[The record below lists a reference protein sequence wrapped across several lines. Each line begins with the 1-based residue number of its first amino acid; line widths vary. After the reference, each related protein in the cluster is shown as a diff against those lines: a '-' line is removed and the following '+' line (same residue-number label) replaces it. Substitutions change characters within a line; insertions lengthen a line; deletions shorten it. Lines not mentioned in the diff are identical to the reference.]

1 MSSIKDRAL
10 RERVTGRKVVITG
23 ASSGIGEALANRLG
37 DAGAKVLLVA
47 RSAEKLEEMKHGIE
61 SRGGAAF
68 VYPGDLSDAD
78 DTQRLISAV
87 LAEHGQV
94 DILVNNAGISIRRS
108 IQKSY
113 DRVHD
118 FERTLAL
125 NFLGAVRL
133 IMGFL
138 PGMRAQKQGQI
149 LNVSTIGVQVNV
161 PRYGAYIASKAALD
175 AFSRVLAVEALE
187 DGIKVTTVYMPLVKT
202 PMMKSTTIY
211 DAFPMRTAEQAA
223 DLIVEGIVHQPKRVA
238 IPARNLD
245 VDEKIPVTFPGSAK
259 CIGRKIHGSAIYVRV
274 LLRTSNGCTRAA
286 LPNCNLAQLRMI
298 AGKLHL
304 SDLRL
309 DVVQSVCVAVR
320 CDVIDLYLHLTGQRN
335 RRATRSDKSQ
345 IQKYQRIWE
354 GIGGQESAILEIFDM
369 GSKRRSSASVATELS
384 SP

>member
-1 MSSIKDRAL
+1 MSSIKDSAL
-10 RERVTGRKVVITG
+10 RERVAGRAVVITG

-47 RSAEKLEEMKHGIE
+47 RSAEKLEEMKQGIE

-118 FERTLAL
+118 FERTLSL

-138 PGMRAQKQGQI
+138 PGMRAQKQGQV

-175 AFSRVLAVEALE
+175 AFSRVLAVEALK
-187 DGIKVTTVYMPLVKT
+187 DGVKVTTIYMPLVKT

-211 DAFPMRTAEQAA
+211 DAFPMRTAEQAT
-223 DLIVEGIVHQPKRVA
+223 DLIVDGIIHQPKRVA
-238 IPARNLD
+238 VPVGNLFEFAYGVAPNTIDRILNAAYQLYPESGDKKDQREPLTGDAAMFQKVFKAVTRRAKRRN
-245 VDEKIPVTFPGSAK
+245 A
-259 CIGRKIHGSAIYVRV
+259 GRK
-274 LLRTSNGCTRAA
+274 
-286 LPNCNLAQLRMI
+286 
-298 AGKLHL
+298 
-304 SDLRL
+304 
-309 DVVQSVCVAVR
+309 
-320 CDVIDLYLHLTGQRN
+320 
-335 RRATRSDKSQ
+335 
-345 IQKYQRIWE
+345 
-354 GIGGQESAILEIFDM
+354 
-369 GSKRRSSASVATELS
+369 
-384 SP
+384 